1 MKEDLTRK
9 DYFKILL
16 LYGLVYATI
25 PIIISEIT
33 QDIIFDGIGFKVGL
47 CRDIVESF
55 FRAALLEET
64 FKFFGFM
71 KANDK
76 YQFKSEKEYMIGVTL
91 LVIIIIIGVI
101 YTISSIIKIRKVLKN
116 SKKVE

>member
-33 QDIIFDGIGFKVGL
+33 
-47 CRDIVESF
+47 
-55 FRAALLEET
+55 
-64 FKFFGFM
+64 
-71 KANDK
+71 
-76 YQFKSEKEYMIGVTL
+76 
-91 LVIIIIIGVI
+91 
-101 YTISSIIKIRKVLKN
+101 
-116 SKKVE
+116 